1 MSTIGGTGQWSAD
14 SPADDVADHVDD
26 AVRENPAIE
35 HLTRLGWIAKGVV
48 YILMGGTAVSIA
60 RHSASSG
67 SDEASPKGSLE
78 QVLEQPGG
86 RVMIGVL
93 AVGLALYCIWRVL
106 SVAVIRSNDLH
117 AWADRI
123 GYSFSAIFYGVLTF
137 VAAKAAVNGVQPEKD
152 NTIETWSTEIMGW
165 TFGRWLIGAAGV
177 VVLAIGAYFIVSKGI
192 QRGFCK
198 DLTGVSGRADDDE
211 IEKALVIAGVAGW
224 IGRGVVTMLVG
235 FFMTRAAW
243 RFDPDDARGF
253 DGSLRRLAE
262 GGIGSVL
269 VWIAAIGLILYGAFC
284 LASHRRRRLRE
295 YNA

>member
-1 MSTIGGTGQWSAD
+1 MSTIGGTERSSAD
-14 SPADDVADHVDD
+14 SPADDVADEVDD
-26 AVRENPAIE
+26 AVRDNPAIE
-35 HLTRLGWIAKGVV
+35 HLTRLGWIAKGIV

-60 RHSASSG
+60 RHSSSSDG
-67 SDEASPKGSLE
+67 DEASPKGSLE

-86 RVMIGVL
+86 RILIGVL

-123 GYSFSAIFYGVLTF
+123 GYTFSAIFYGVLAY
-137 VAAKAAVNGVQPEKD
+137 VAAKGAINGVQPGKD
-152 NTIETWSTEIMGW
+152 NTIETWSTEVMGW
-165 TFGRWLIGAAGV
+165 TFGRWLVGIAGV
-177 VVLAIGAYFIVSKGI
+177 VTLAVGAYFIVSKGI
-192 QRGFCK
+192 QRSFCK
-198 DLTGVSGRADDDE
+198 DLTGISGRANDDE

-235 FFMTRAAW
+235 FFITRAAW
-243 RFDPDDARGF
+243 RFNPDEARGF

-262 GGIGSVL
+262 GGVGSVL
-269 VWIAAIGLILYGAFC
+269 VWVAAIGLILYGAFC

>member
-1 MSTIGGTGQWSAD
+1 MSTIGSTGRWSAD
-14 SPADDVADHVDD
+14 SPADDVADQVDD
-26 AVRENPAIE
+26 AVRDNPAIE
-35 HLTRLGWIAKGVV
+35 HLTRLGWIAKGIV

-60 RHSASSG
+60 RHSSSSDG
-67 SDEASPKGSLE
+67 DEASPKGSLE

-123 GYSFSAIFYGVLTF
+123 GYTFSAVFYGVLTF
-137 VAAKAAVNGVQPEKD
+137 VAAKAAIDGVQPEKD
-152 NTIETWSTEIMGW
+152 NTIETWSSEIMAW
-165 TFGRWLIGAAGV
+165 SFGRWLVLAAGIV
-177 VVLAIGAYFIVSKGI
+177 TLAIGAYFIVSKGI
-192 QRGFCK
+192 QRSFCK
-198 DLTGVSGRADDDE
+198 DLTGISGRADDDE

-235 FFMTRAAW
+235 FFVTRAAW
-243 RFDPDDARGF
+243 RFDPDEARGF
-253 DGSLRRLAE
+253 DGSLRRLADDSV
-262 GGIGSVL
+262 GSIF